1 MGRGANQTRMN
12 PLDIVLFLI
21 GLVLLVVG
29 AEGLVRGA
37 TRLGRLAGLSPLV
50 VGLTIVSFA
59 TTAPEA
65 SVSIVA
71 SAQGRS
77 GLAVGNVLGSNI
89 FNILVV
95 AGAAATIIA
104 IPVTN
109 ITIRKDLPMLI
120 IGTGVVYLFALD
132 KSIVAWEGAI
142 LLIALAGFITFSVM
156 QSRRTSRATREAMV
170 ERTRRAA
177 LIEMGGGLV
186 LAGVGATLLI
196 LGSRLFVDSAS
207 GIASALG
214 VSELIIG
221 LTIVSMGTSAP
232 ELTTSIVAALR
243 KQPELAI
250 GNAVG
255 ASVINMLGVIG
266 GSALIAGGGLSVP
279 EDSIR
284 LDFPIAL
291 SVGLVVLSIAIL
303 GGKAGRR
310 DGIFMLG
317 FYALYLT
324 ALIAISF
331 SASLLTPASIVALG
345 FVLPASVIAAAFLVI
360 RSRRSKTGPAL
371 DIPFVDS

>member
-1 MGRGANQTRMN
+1 MH
-12 PLDIVLFLI
+12 PLDILLFLV

-120 IGTGVVYLFALD
+120 IGTGVVYLFALNR
-132 KSIVAWEGAI
+132 SIVEWEGAV
-142 LLIALAGFITFSVM
+142 LLLALAGFITFSVL
-156 QSRRTSRATREAMV
+156 QSRRTSRATRESMV

-186 LAGVGATLLI
+186 FAGAGAALLI
-196 LGSRLFVDSAS
+196 LGSRLFVESAS

-232 ELTTSIVAALR
+232 ELTTALVAALR
-243 KQPELAI
+243 KQPKLAI

-266 GSALIAGGGLSVP
+266 GSALVSGGGLSVP

-284 LDFPIAL
+284 LDFPMAL

-310 DGIFMLG
+310 DGIFMLC
-317 FYALYLT
+317 FYSVYLI
-324 ALIAISF
+324 ALISITI
-331 SASLLTPASIVALG
+331 SASMLTPASFVAIG
-345 FVLPASVIAAAFLVI
+345 FVLPASFIVAAFLVI

-371 DIPFVDS
+371 DIPFVDR

>member
-1 MGRGANQTRMN
+1 MN

-371 DIPFVDS
+371 DIPFVDR

>member
-266 GSALIAGGGLSVP
+266 GSALIAGGGLAVP

-371 DIPFVDS
+371 DIPFVDR